1 MYPATWKNVEY
12 NHGNHF
18 DGISFTAPAKGIY
31 TFLATADQKSYHF
44 GFLRFCLNDNKVV
57 FTNRSNCSEI
67 QLAKNMNRHC
77 GPLLLQITLQLE
89 RNDKATIQV
98 FGHLFNLADP
108 KTTYFEGRLVS
119 VIKE

>member
-1 MYPATWKNVEY
+1 MYPANWINVEY

-18 DGISFTAPAKGIY
+18 DGTSFTAPAKGIY
-31 TFLATADQKSYHF
+31 TFLVTAHQKSFHF
-44 GFLRFCLNDNKVV
+44 GFLRFCLNDNEVA
-57 FTNRSNCSEI
+57 FTKRSNCSEM
-67 QLAKNMNRHC
+67 QLAKNVNS

-89 RNDKATIQV
+89 KNDKVTIQV

-119 VIKE
+119 VIEE